1 MRRGLGVGIG
11 ILVLAGIAGVI
22 APVASQPPNVVRL
35 EPVET
40 LDVAPGAAAETEVR
54 ITVADDFHVQA
65 NPAANEFLIP
75 LTLDFET
82 TADLEVDDIHY
93 PPGERYR
100 LQGAD
105 EDLLVYGGTFGL
117 PVTARAAATAPEGVT
132 TLRGR
137 LRYQACDDKICLAP
151 ATLTFDLT
159 ARVTAP

>member
-1 MRRGLGVGIG
+1 MRRRLGALTVLGVVG
-11 ILVLAGIAGVI
+11 AM
-22 APVASQPPNVVRL
+22 APLASQPPPVVHL
-35 EPVET
+35 LPIDTV
-40 LDVAPGAAAETEVR
+40 DVAQGAAADTEIR
-54 ITVADDFHVQA
+54 IRVDDDFHVQA

-75 LTLDFET
+75 LTLEFET

-105 EDLLVYGGTFGL
+105 DDLLVYGGTFGL
-117 PVTARAAATAPEGVT
+117 PVTARAAATAPEGAT
-132 TLRGR
+132 TLRGH

-151 ATLTFDLT
+151 ATLTFNLT